1 MNVMNDIMST
11 PERLVKSDAASI
23 IVDDPGPTAAADHN
37 AMVARN
43 IRRYREERHL
53 SLGELARRADLSKQT
68 LSKIEQGS
76 GNPTVGTVGAIADA
90 LGLSVRTLVTE
101 WGSPVR
107 ISRAADA
114 EWSERDGSAERM
126 LDTIYGS
133 GDVRTWLLRPPLRA
147 LSFDAYATGTLHHCY
162 VVEGRARLGPE
173 GEVFELGP
181 GDFVRFPGDTR
192 HLFQG
197 LTPDALLHIVTTV
210 PGVPQFRPVR
220 DVSR

>member
-1 MNVMNDIMST
+1 MVDILPNGS
-11 PERLVKSDAASI
+11 PSVKSDDASI
-23 IVDDPGPTAAADHN
+23 KNDSGSSPDGVDHN

-53 SLGELARRADLSKQT
+53 SLGELARRAALSKQT
-68 LSKIEQGS
+68 LSKIELGT
-76 GNPTVGTVGAIADA
+76 GNPTVGTIGAIADA
-90 LGLSVRTLVTE
+90 LGLAVRTLLTE

-107 ISRAADA
+107 ISRADGAN
-114 EWSERDGSAERM
+114 WNERGGAAERM

-133 GDVRTWLLRPPLRA
+133 GDVRTWLLRPPPRVVHHE
-147 LSFDAYATGTLHHCY
+147 AYAAGTLHHCY
-162 VVEGRARLGPE
+162 VIDGRVRLGPD

-192 HLFQG
+192 HLFQR
-197 LTPDALLHIVTTV
+197 LTPDALIHIMTTV

-220 DVSR
+220 DGSR

>member
-1 MNVMNDIMST
+1 MMDILPNLDAS
-11 PERLVKSDAASI
+11 VKSDEPSI
-23 IVDDPGPTAAADHN
+23 IVDTTGRPPATDHN

-68 LSKIEQGS
+68 LSKIELGT
-76 GNPTVGTVGAIADA
+76 GNPTVGTIGAIADA

-107 ISRAADA
+107 ISRADGAA
-114 EWSERDGSAERM
+114 WISRDGAAERM

-133 GDVRTWLLRPPLRA
+133 GDVRTWLLRLTARV
-147 LSFDAYATGTLHHCY
+147 LHFDAYATGTLHHCY
-162 VVEGRARLGPE
+162 VIAGRVRLGPE
-173 GEVFELGP
+173 AEVFELGS

-197 LTPDALLHIVTTV
+197 LAPDCLVHIMTTV

>member
-1 MNVMNDIMST
+1 MSILMAT
-11 PERLVKSDAASI
+11 AGRS
-23 IVDDPGPTAAADHN
+23 PGAPVTDHN

-68 LSKIEQGS
+68 LSKIEQGT
-76 GNPTVGTVGAIADA
+76 GNPTVGTIGAVADA

-107 ISRAADA
+107 ISRSVDAVCTDQDGAAA
-114 EWSERDGSAERM
+114 RT

-133 GDVRTWLLRPPLRA
+133 GDVRTWLLRLGGRDDV
-147 LSFDAYATGTLHHCY
+147 LHHEAYAPGTLHHCY
-162 VVEGRARLGPE
+162 VIRGRVRLGPE
-173 GEVFELGP
+173 GEVFDLVG

-197 LTPDALLHIVTTV
+197 LSTDALVHIVTTV

-220 DVSR
+220 EVTR

>member
-1 MNVMNDIMST
+1 
-11 PERLVKSDAASI
+11 
-23 IVDDPGPTAAADHN
+23 
-37 AMVARN
+37 MVARN

-68 LSKIEQGS
+68 LSKIELGT

-90 LGLSVRTLVTE
+90 LGISVRTLVTE

-107 ISRAADA
+107 ISRAEQADWA
-114 EWSERDGSAERM
+114 DRDGAAERM

-133 GDVRTWLLRPPLRA
+133 GDVRTWLLRPRRRILH
-147 LSFDAYATGTLHHCY
+147 FDAYPTGTLHHCY
-162 VVEGRARLGPE
+162 VVDGRVRLGPE

-181 GDFVRFPGDTR
+181 GDFARFPGDTK
-192 HLFQG
+192 HLVQG
-197 LTPDALLHIVTTV
+197 LTAEALLHVMTTV

-220 DVSR
+220 DLSR